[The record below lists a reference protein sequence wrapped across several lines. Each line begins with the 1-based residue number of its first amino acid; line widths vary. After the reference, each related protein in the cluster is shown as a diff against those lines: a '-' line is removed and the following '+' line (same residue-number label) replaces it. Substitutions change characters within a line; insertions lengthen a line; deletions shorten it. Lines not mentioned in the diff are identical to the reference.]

1 MVVGLTGGIGSG
13 KSTIAKAL
21 QLRGY
26 AVYDTDSRAKEIIV
40 SDAKIREDII
50 GLLGEDAYQ
59 GNVYQSQVV
68 AQKVFADRSLL
79 AKLNAII
86 HPAVREDIVRWSKH
100 YEDKICIVECAILYT
115 SGIYRLCD
123 KIVAVDAPEN
133 IRLQRAMDR
142 DNTSVNKVRARM
154 RAQEDE
160 LRMQQADVVVYND
173 GKLSINDI
181 CEKILQSING

>member
-59 GNVYQSQVV
+59 GNVCCKTGKFMVPY
-68 AQKVFADRSLL
+68 R
-79 AKLNAII
+79 
-86 HPAVREDIVRWSKH
+86 
-100 YEDKICIVECAILYT
+100 CC
-115 SGIYRLCD
+115 SGFW
-123 KIVAVDAPEN
+123 
-133 IRLQRAMDR
+133 
-142 DNTSVNKVRARM
+142 
-154 RAQEDE
+154 
-160 LRMQQADVVVYND
+160 
-173 GKLSINDI
+173 
-181 CEKILQSING
+181 